1 MNLIE
6 QQTNLAVF
14 SKGLLAELETSDA
27 ELVSVDEIQKVL
39 YIIKDNVP
47 HTALKDMPLTSA
59 LLKSVNKLF
68 NFNNVAYRLMTP
80 NSNYTVH
87 EDAHRGWGSYNYHA
101 VVTTNPNCYFVY
113 PKNKSQQLYS
123 LEEDKIYMCCT
134 NKPHTFMNAGSTDR
148 IHLVFTDE

>member
-101 VVTTNPNCYFVY
+101 QD
-113 PKNKSQQLYS
+113 QQTGY
-123 LEEDKIYMCCT
+123 I
-134 NKPHTFMNAGSTDR
+134 
-148 IHLVFTDE
+148 